1 MIYRHNDREYA
12 VTLKPQPDGTIHA
25 NVGDRAY
32 VLTAEAIAGGWRLTL
47 DGESVRIYT
56 AARGSERY
64 VSLNGES
71 LVLTAAEGRQR
82 RAAAGGGDLTAP
94 MPGQVREVLA
104 QSGEAV
110 TRGQTLLLLEA
121 MKMEIRVS
129 APADGRIRRVLV
141 KAGDLVD
148 RGQRLVEME

>member
-1 MIYRHNDREYA
+1 MIYRHNGVEYA
-12 VTLKPQPDGTIHA
+12 VTLTPQPDGTIRA
-25 NVGDRAY
+25 TVGDRAY
-32 VLTAEAIAGGWRLTL
+32 SLTAAAIDGGWRLTL
-47 DGESVRIYT
+47 DGESVRVYT
-56 AARGSERY
+56 AARGSERF

-71 LVLTAAEGRQR
+71 FVLTAAEGRQR
-82 RAAAGGGDLTAP
+82 RGAAGGGDLTAP

-104 QSGEAV
+104 AAGDSVA
-110 TRGQTLLLLEA
+110 RGQTLLLLEA

-129 APADGRIRRVLV
+129 APAAGRIKRLLV